1 MKQIFTEDKLELAKK
16 MIVYDFKR
24 NKFSSIFE
32 LLKDDIKKL
41 IDLGLPYKMILMH
54 LNNELDSNIKYDTFL
69 KWIQKNIKQKNQN
82 SNTSISNID
91 TKKQKVELKK
101 EETKRVKENNNENL
115 KNKDEEVDDEDWKS
129 VIFPQIEAACEGMK
143 KANLKI

>member
-54 LNNELDSNIKYDTFL
+54 LNNELESNIKYDTFL

-82 SNTSISNID
+82 SNTSIPNRD
-91 TKKQKVELKK
+91 TKEQKVELKK
-101 EETKRVKENNNENL
+101 EETKKIEENND
-115 KNKDEEVDDEDWKS
+115 KDEEVDDEDWKS
-129 VIFPQIEAACEGMK
+129 VIFPQIEEACEGMK
-143 KANLKI
+143 KANLRI